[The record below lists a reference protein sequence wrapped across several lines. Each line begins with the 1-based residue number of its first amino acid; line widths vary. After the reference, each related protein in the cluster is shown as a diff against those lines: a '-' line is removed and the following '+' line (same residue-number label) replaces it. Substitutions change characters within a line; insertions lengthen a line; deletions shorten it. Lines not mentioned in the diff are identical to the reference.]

1 MECLVTRSNTG
12 CTHILAENGYGTGRR
27 GAPGDA
33 LAVVAVTVPG
43 YTRDLFCR
51 VIHSTG
57 KGLADFRAVGGEGRP
72 LPVRECRV
80 FPGSPVWRCASVP
93 RRPWGIL
100 TAVKRYQHRGSAPAG
115 DLSLRAEP
123 LKTGCEGF
131 ARSCGGGRAAWIE
144 EGLCLSR

>member
-1 MECLVTRSNTG
+1 MPGYSLEYWMYA
-12 CTHILAENGYGTGRR
+12 HIGRKWVWQAGAGRR
-27 GAPGDA
+27 AMRS
-33 LAVVAVTVPG
+33 LWSRVTVPG

-72 LPVRECRV
+72 CRSGSVGCSREHLCD
-80 FPGSPVWRCASVP
+80 RCANIP
-93 RRPWGIL
+93 HRPWGIL
-100 TAVKRYQHRGSAPAG
+100 TVVKRYQHRGSVPAG